1 MTVGDKQDIQ
11 LISYSADCNGKSRIV
26 VVVLSCCCCA
36 QLLLLCSVRVWS
48 VAERVCLFNLHH
60 PEEVSISGCAFEWHH
75 SRCVMA
81 FCFSC
86 CGCAGAIVL
95 ADNQYL

>member
-36 QLLLLCSVRVWS
+36 QLLLLCSVVVVVLSARVECRGTS
-48 VAERVCLFNLHH
+48 LFVQFA
-60 PEEVSISGCAFEWHH
+60 P
-75 SRCVMA
+75 SRRGEYQWLC
-81 FCFSC
+81 
-86 CGCAGAIVL
+86 I
-95 ADNQYL
+95 